1 MSASL
6 SGLFPQGFSFMAI
19 LELSAGA
26 SLAPRLWWG
35 ERALGIALVS
45 AGLATAA
52 PAYAD
57 QTLLVADNGTVRCE
71 ASAKDLTRISLKD
84 DQFASVSKVQAPNPA
99 DDFQVVNEPLRGD
112 IYLSVANGFSK
123 PTISFFGTTRK
134 GFVYKFIC
142 AVGGSD
148 ARQVFIANADV
159 EHPRPVGETWPAG
172 LSAQDAS
179 ARLIAAMYAQKPVE
193 GFEVTWRALVPVNID
208 ALVVQMVGQ
217 YVGASYTGKLIK
229 ITNRGTKPAALTE
242 DKVAPAD
249 AIGGR
254 RAHRRHPDLD
264 HLRCAGGGLR
274 IPDHQLCLAPHR
286 REAARM
292 GLATHPG
299 WRSLQQAGALSA
311 RSAAQRCL
319 DLARHGWPFPSAPVP
334 RAVRRGCW
342 CGIGRRYRDPACRAR
357 WHHLGARLDQCQNPD
372 FQPDRADP
380 LHRRC
385 GLPGHWR
392 WR

>member
-6 SGLFPQGFSFMAI
+6 PGLFPQGFSFMAI

-26 SLAPRLWWG
+26 SLAPRLWWA

-148 ARQVFIANADV
+148 ARQVFIANADAL
-159 EHPRPVGETWPAG
+159 HPSPVGETWPAG
-172 LSAQDAS
+172 LSPQDAS

-193 GFEVTWRALVPVNID
+193 GFDITWRALVPVNID
-208 ALVVQMVGQ
+208 TLVVQMVGQ

-229 ITNRGTKPAALTE
+229 ITNRGTKPATLAE

-249 AIGGR
+249 AIAVSITNPRLAPGEATTAFIVQR
-254 RAHRRHPDLD
+254 SAD
-264 HLRCAGGGLR
+264 AGG
-274 IPDHQLCLAPHR
+274 
-286 REAARM
+286 
-292 GLATHPG
+292 
-299 WRSLQQAGALSA
+299 
-311 RSAAQRCL
+311 
-319 DLARHGWPFPSAPVP
+319 
-334 RAVRRGCW
+334 
-342 CGIGRRYRDPACRAR
+342 
-357 WHHLGARLDQCQNPD
+357 
-372 FQPDRADP
+372 QP
-380 LHRRC
+380 
-385 GLPGHWR
+385 
-392 WR
+392 

>member
-6 SGLFPQGFSFMAI
+6 PGLFPQGFSFMAI

-26 SLAPRLWWG
+26 SLTPRLWWA

-84 DQFASVSKVQAPNPA
+84 DQFASVSKVQAPNPV

-193 GFEVTWRALVPVNID
+193 GFDVTWRALVPVNIGTITI
-208 ALVVQMVGQ
+208 QMVGQ

-229 ITNRGTKPAALTE
+229 ITNRGTKPTTLAE

-249 AIGGR
+249 AIAVSISNPRLAPGEATTAFIVQR
-254 RAHRRHPDLD
+254 SAD
-264 HLRCAGGGLR
+264 AGG
-274 IPDHQLCLAPHR
+274 
-286 REAARM
+286 
-292 GLATHPG
+292 
-299 WRSLQQAGALSA
+299 
-311 RSAAQRCL
+311 
-319 DLARHGWPFPSAPVP
+319 
-334 RAVRRGCW
+334 
-342 CGIGRRYRDPACRAR
+342 
-357 WHHLGARLDQCQNPD
+357 
-372 FQPDRADP
+372 QP
-380 LHRRC
+380 
-385 GLPGHWR
+385 
-392 WR
+392 

>member
-6 SGLFPQGFSFMAI
+6 PGLFPQGFSFMAI

-26 SLAPRLWWG
+26 SLTPRLWWA
-35 ERALGIALVS
+35 ERTLGIALVS

-84 DQFASVSKVQAPNPA
+84 DQFASVSKVQAPNPV

-193 GFEVTWRALVPVNID
+193 GFDVTWRALVPVNIGTITI
-208 ALVVQMVGQ
+208 QMVGQ

-229 ITNRGTKPAALTE
+229 ITNRGTKPTTLAE

-249 AIGGR
+249 AIAVSISNPRLAPGEATTAFIVQR
-254 RAHRRHPDLD
+254 SAD
-264 HLRCAGGGLR
+264 AGG
-274 IPDHQLCLAPHR
+274 
-286 REAARM
+286 
-292 GLATHPG
+292 
-299 WRSLQQAGALSA
+299 
-311 RSAAQRCL
+311 
-319 DLARHGWPFPSAPVP
+319 
-334 RAVRRGCW
+334 
-342 CGIGRRYRDPACRAR
+342 
-357 WHHLGARLDQCQNPD
+357 
-372 FQPDRADP
+372 QP
-380 LHRRC
+380 
-385 GLPGHWR
+385 
-392 WR
+392 

>member
-6 SGLFPQGFSFMAI
+6 PGLFTQGFSFMAI

-26 SLAPRLWWG
+26 SLAPRLWWA

-112 IYLSVANGFSK
+112 IYLSVANGFTRQ
-123 PTISFFGTTRK
+123 TISFFGTTRK

-148 ARQVFIANADV
+148 ARQVFIANADAL
-159 EHPRPVGETWPAG
+159 HPRPVGETWPAG
-172 LSAQDAS
+172 LSPQDAS

-193 GFEVTWRALVPVNID
+193 GFDITWRALVPVNID
-208 ALVVQMVGQ
+208 TLVVQMVGQ

-229 ITNRGTKPAALTE
+229 ITNRGTKPATLAE

-249 AIGGR
+249 AIAVSITNPRLAPGEATTAFIVQR
-254 RAHRRHPDLD
+254 SAD
-264 HLRCAGGGLR
+264 AGG
-274 IPDHQLCLAPHR
+274 
-286 REAARM
+286 
-292 GLATHPG
+292 
-299 WRSLQQAGALSA
+299 
-311 RSAAQRCL
+311 
-319 DLARHGWPFPSAPVP
+319 
-334 RAVRRGCW
+334 
-342 CGIGRRYRDPACRAR
+342 
-357 WHHLGARLDQCQNPD
+357 
-372 FQPDRADP
+372 QP
-380 LHRRC
+380 
-385 GLPGHWR
+385 
-392 WR
+392 

>member
-6 SGLFPQGFSFMAI
+6 PGFFPQGFSFMAI

-26 SLAPRLWWG
+26 SLAPRVWWG

-99 DDFQVVNEPLRGD
+99 DDFQVVNEPQRGD

-134 GFVYKFIC
+134 GFVYLFLC
-142 AVGGSD
+142 SVGGSD

-159 EHPRPVGETWPAG
+159 EHPRQVGETWSAG
-172 LSAQDAS
+172 LSPQDAS

-193 GFEVTWRALVPVNID
+193 GFDITWRALVPVNID
-208 ALVVQMVGQ
+208 TLSVQMVGQ

-249 AIGGR
+249 AIAVSITNPRLAPGEATTAFIVQR
-254 RAHRRHPDLD
+254 SAD
-264 HLRCAGGGLR
+264 AGG
-274 IPDHQLCLAPHR
+274 
-286 REAARM
+286 
-292 GLATHPG
+292 
-299 WRSLQQAGALSA
+299 
-311 RSAAQRCL
+311 
-319 DLARHGWPFPSAPVP
+319 
-334 RAVRRGCW
+334 
-342 CGIGRRYRDPACRAR
+342 
-357 WHHLGARLDQCQNPD
+357 
-372 FQPDRADP
+372 QP
-380 LHRRC
+380 
-385 GLPGHWR
+385 
-392 WR
+392 

>member
-6 SGLFPQGFSFMAI
+6 PGLFTQGFSFMAI

-26 SLAPRLWWG
+26 SLAPRLWWA

-71 ASAKDLTRISLKD
+71 ASAKNLTRISLKD

-159 EHPRPVGETWPAG
+159 EHPRPVVEQWPAG

-179 ARLIAAMYAQKPVE
+179 SRLITAMYAQKPIE
-193 GFEVTWRALVPVNID
+193 GFDITWRALVPVNID
-208 ALVVQMVGQ
+208 ALSVQMVGQ
-217 YVGASYTGKLIK
+217 YVGAAYTGKLLK
-229 ITNRGTKPAALTE
+229 ITNRGAKPAVLTE

-249 AIGGR
+249 AVAVSITNPRLAPGEATTAFIVQR
-254 RAHRRHPDLD
+254 SAD
-264 HLRCAGGGLR
+264 AGG
-274 IPDHQLCLAPHR
+274 
-286 REAARM
+286 
-292 GLATHPG
+292 
-299 WRSLQQAGALSA
+299 
-311 RSAAQRCL
+311 
-319 DLARHGWPFPSAPVP
+319 
-334 RAVRRGCW
+334 
-342 CGIGRRYRDPACRAR
+342 
-357 WHHLGARLDQCQNPD
+357 
-372 FQPDRADP
+372 QP
-380 LHRRC
+380 
-385 GLPGHWR
+385 
-392 WR
+392 

>member
-6 SGLFPQGFSFMAI
+6 PGLFPQGFSFMAI

-26 SLAPRLWWG
+26 SLTPRLWWA

-84 DQFASVSKVQAPNPA
+84 DQFASVSKVQAPNPV

-193 GFEVTWRALVPVNID
+193 GFDVTWRALVPVNIGTITI
-208 ALVVQMVGQ
+208 QMVGQ

-229 ITNRGTKPAALTE
+229 ITNRGTKPTTLAE

-249 AIGGR
+249 AIAASISNPRLAPGEATTAFIVQR
-254 RAHRRHPDLD
+254 SAD
-264 HLRCAGGGLR
+264 AGG
-274 IPDHQLCLAPHR
+274 
-286 REAARM
+286 
-292 GLATHPG
+292 
-299 WRSLQQAGALSA
+299 
-311 RSAAQRCL
+311 
-319 DLARHGWPFPSAPVP
+319 
-334 RAVRRGCW
+334 
-342 CGIGRRYRDPACRAR
+342 
-357 WHHLGARLDQCQNPD
+357 
-372 FQPDRADP
+372 QP
-380 LHRRC
+380 
-385 GLPGHWR
+385 
-392 WR
+392 

>member
-26 SLAPRLWWG
+26 SLAPRLWWA

-71 ASAKDLTRISLKD
+71 ASAKDLTRISLKG

-112 IYLSVANGFSK
+112 IYLSVANGFTRQ
-123 PTISFFGTTRK
+123 TISFFGTTRK

-148 ARQVFIANADV
+148 ARQVFIANADAL
-159 EHPRPVGETWPAG
+159 HPRPVGETWPAG
-172 LSAQDAS
+172 LSPQDAS

-193 GFEVTWRALVPVNID
+193 GFDITWRALVPVNID
-208 ALVVQMVGQ
+208 TLVVQMVGQ

-229 ITNRGTKPAALTE
+229 ITNRGTKLAALTE

-249 AIGGR
+249 AIAVSITNPRLAPGEATTAFIVQR
-254 RAHRRHPDLD
+254 SAD
-264 HLRCAGGGLR
+264 AGG
-274 IPDHQLCLAPHR
+274 
-286 REAARM
+286 
-292 GLATHPG
+292 
-299 WRSLQQAGALSA
+299 
-311 RSAAQRCL
+311 
-319 DLARHGWPFPSAPVP
+319 
-334 RAVRRGCW
+334 
-342 CGIGRRYRDPACRAR
+342 
-357 WHHLGARLDQCQNPD
+357 
-372 FQPDRADP
+372 QP
-380 LHRRC
+380 
-385 GLPGHWR
+385 
-392 WR
+392 

>member
-6 SGLFPQGFSFMAI
+6 PGLFPQGFSFMAI

-26 SLAPRLWWG
+26 SLTPRLSWA

-84 DQFASVSKVQAPNPA
+84 DQFASVSKVQAPNPV

-193 GFEVTWRALVPVNID
+193 GFDVTWRALVPVNIGTITI
-208 ALVVQMVGQ
+208 QMVGQ

-229 ITNRGTKPAALTE
+229 ITNRGTKPTTLAE

-249 AIGGR
+249 AIAVSISNPRLAPGEATTAFIVQR
-254 RAHRRHPDLD
+254 SAD
-264 HLRCAGGGLR
+264 AGG
-274 IPDHQLCLAPHR
+274 
-286 REAARM
+286 
-292 GLATHPG
+292 
-299 WRSLQQAGALSA
+299 
-311 RSAAQRCL
+311 
-319 DLARHGWPFPSAPVP
+319 
-334 RAVRRGCW
+334 
-342 CGIGRRYRDPACRAR
+342 
-357 WHHLGARLDQCQNPD
+357 
-372 FQPDRADP
+372 QP
-380 LHRRC
+380 
-385 GLPGHWR
+385 
-392 WR
+392 